1 MKIRMNDVTEL
12 TPDAAAELLRTPRL
26 NLIRR
31 GADGSL
37 VLSADKWTLDERSA
51 TMFRFRSEAVT
62 DMEIL
67 WLDVNLQ
74 EVQRLS
80 WDRLPKQERRSQ
92 VRLYFH
98 NGDVWTFSGYLSSEP
113 PAQD

>member
-1 MKIRMNDVTEL
+1 MTEL

-37 VLSADKWTLDERSA
+37 VLSADKWTLDERGDS
-51 TMFRFRSEAVT
+51 MFRFRSETV
-62 DMEIL
+62 DGMETI

-74 EVQRLS
+74 EIERLS

-92 VRLYFH
+92 VRLHFL
-98 NGDVWTFSGYLSSEP
+98 NGDVWTFSGYLPSEP
-113 PAQD
+113 DDPD

>member
-1 MKIRMNDVTEL
+1 VVDVTEL

-37 VLSADKWTLDERSA
+37 VLSADKWTLDERGGS
-51 TMFRFRSEAVT
+51 MFRFRSETV
-62 DMEIL
+62 DGMETI

-74 EVQRLS
+74 EVERLS

-92 VRLYFH
+92 VRLHFL
-98 NGDVWTFSGYLSSEP
+98 NGDVWTFSGYLPSEP
-113 PAQD
+113 NTTG

>member
-1 MKIRMNDVTEL
+1 MKLGVNQVTEL
-12 TPDAAAELLRTPRL
+12 TPEAAAELLRTPGL

-37 VLSADKWTLDERSA
+37 VLSADKWTLDERGASL
-51 TMFRFRSEAVT
+51 FRFRSETV
-62 DMEIL
+62 DGMETI
-67 WLDVNLQ
+67 WLDVDLQ
-74 EVQRLS
+74 EVEHLA

-98 NGDVWTFSGYLSSEP
+98 PGDVWTFSGYLALEP
-113 PAQD
+113 PTTS